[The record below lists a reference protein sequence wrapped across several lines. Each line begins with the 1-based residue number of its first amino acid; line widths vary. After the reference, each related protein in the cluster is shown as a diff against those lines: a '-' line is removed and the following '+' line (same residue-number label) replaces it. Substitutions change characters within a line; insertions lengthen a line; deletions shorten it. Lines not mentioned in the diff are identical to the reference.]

1 MERHRLRDPVTGGTD
16 EAVSTGPDGIVVSF
30 LPLPDLESCVAVMIS
45 HEHRFVF
52 VELPRTGSTAIRHEL
67 RDQYGA
73 TPILH
78 KHATYQEFLRQATED
93 EKSYFVFS
101 GIRNP
106 LDDAVSLYF
115 KLLTD
120 HKSKRTDPTRAF
132 KNRRVLFRLRDD
144 AMFRFIQQREP
155 DFSTFFL
162 RFYRLPYDTWASLSH
177 RSFDYVIRFERL
189 AEDFDQALRRI
200 GIEPVRSLPVV
211 NRTSARDRDFST
223 YYTPEAQR
231 RARRVL
237 GPYMERWGYAFP
249 ASWGVEPPSRL
260 HRLEY
265 AAYSFIA
272 RLYWRFFRAFA

>member
-1 MERHRLRDPVTGGTD
+1 LPSITEPGRSA
-16 EAVSTGPDGIVVSF
+16 EAGGIVLVAF
-30 LPLPDLESCVAVMIS
+30 LPSFILGFPAAVMIS

-67 RDQYGA
+67 RDTYGA
-73 TPILH
+73 KPILH
-78 KHATYQEFLRQATED
+78 KHATYQEFLRQATPD
-93 EKSYFVFS
+93 EKTYFVFS

-132 KNRRVLFRLRDD
+132 KNRRLLFRLRDD
-144 AMFRFIQQREP
+144 AMFRFIRQREP

-162 RFYRLPYDTWASLSH
+162 RFYKLPYDTWASLSH
-177 RSFDYVIRFERL
+177 RDFDYVIRFERL

-200 GIEPVRSLPVV
+200 GIEPVRPLPVI

-231 RARRVL
+231 RARRVF
-237 GPYMERWGYAFP
+237 GPYMERWGYQFP
-249 ASWGVEPPSRL
+249 ATWDVEPPSTF
-260 HRLEY
+260 HRAQY
-265 AAYSFIA
+265 ALFSFAA
-272 RLYWRFFRAFA
+272 RFYWRFLRAFV